1 MKEAFVETGH
11 DSSKVML
18 LGVNIKD
25 SPITTTNLVSKQLPP
40 NHVDI
45 KNSPSTST
53 NSLQSKQL
61 PPDHNRELDV
71 IHHSHAPALKRIKR
85 GKGILCFSL
94 YLFYFFSFYFF
105 LYFCAC
111 IYLDE
116 FLFKTFTIFTTLFQV
131 QFEFSLVDLGV
142 ACFIPLIIYYNFIFF
157 SFFFSKILG
166 TFMIFIM
173 QPVM

>member
-18 LGVNIKD
+18 FDVNIKD

-40 NHVDI
+40 DHVDI

-71 IHHSHAPALKRIKR
+71 VQHSHAHALKRIKR
-85 GKGILCFSL
+85 GKGILYC
-94 YLFYFFSFYFF
+94 LF
-105 LYFCAC
+105 
-111 IYLDE
+111 
-116 FLFKTFTIFTTLFQV
+116 
-131 QFEFSLVDLGV
+131 LG
-142 ACFIPLIIYYNFIFF
+142 LIAKNIRKV
-157 SFFFSKILG
+157 SVL
-166 TFMIFIM
+166 
-173 QPVM
+173 

>member
-40 NHVDI
+40 DHVDI

-53 NSLQSKQL
+53 NSLHSKQL

-71 IHHSHAPALKRIKR
+71 VHHCHAHALKRIKR

-94 YLFYFFSFYFF
+94 
-105 LYFCAC
+105 
-111 IYLDE
+111 
-116 FLFKTFTIFTTLFQV
+116 
-131 QFEFSLVDLGV
+131 
-142 ACFIPLIIYYNFIFF
+142 
-157 SFFFSKILG
+157 
-166 TFMIFIM
+166 
-173 QPVM
+173 